1 MSPVN
6 YSIKTSVLKIMESSQ
21 QQLKL
26 VRSEELISRFRSKAD
41 LYKHLTEQGKLTLR
55 HVLNE

>member
-6 YSIKTSVLKIMESSQ
+6 YSIKTGVLKIMESSQ

-41 LYKHLTEQGKLTLR
+41 LYKYLTEQGKLTLR
-55 HVLNE
+55 HVFNE